1 MIDEILKKHLLERD
15 NDGGLEFGL
24 LVKLMEDSEY
34 EFIACKLLGPMGMAT
49 YKKAYFDLERLENT
63 DDQLAFFVI
72 LHEYCH
78 VLKIDRVGKQG
89 MIDQLSNENFDVFMS
104 HIINEEIIADRFAS
118 LMYYCYNKQLFPKYR
133 TQRLEEQK
141 EKDYYVY
148 QVEDLYGVIKDEE
161 SYDKLLKKFIVNE
174 VD

>member
-1 MIDEILKKHLLERD
+1 MIDESLKMHLLERD

-34 EFIACKLLGPMGMAT
+34 EFKGCKLLGPMGMAT
-49 YKKAYFDLERLENT
+49 YKKAYFDLGRLEDT

-78 VLKIDRVGKQG
+78 VLKIDRIGKQG
-89 MIDQLSNENFDVFMS
+89 MIDQLSNEKFDIFMN
-104 HIINEEIIADRFAS
+104 HIISEEIIADRFAS
-118 LMYYCYNKQLFPKYR
+118 LMYYYYNKQQFPKYR
-133 TQRLEEQK
+133 TQRLEEQSQ
-141 EKDYYVY
+141 KDCYVS